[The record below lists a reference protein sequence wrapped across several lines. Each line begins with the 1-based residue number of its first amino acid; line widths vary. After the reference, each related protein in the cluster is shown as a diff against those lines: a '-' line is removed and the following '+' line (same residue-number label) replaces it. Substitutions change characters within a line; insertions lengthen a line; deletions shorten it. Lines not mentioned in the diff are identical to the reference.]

1 MLVREVPFN
10 LPVFTLV
17 ACLVFMAALL
27 VGYALS
33 DDKKLGET
41 INKVFM
47 QFVAPAGL
55 IVVAGAMV
63 AHAVLS
69 HQRLAAEGDY
79 ESVGSYAATV
89 THVYPHAVE
98 VETEFGVSLPVT
110 AAMMPEGASVVGAT
124 VTIDVSR
131 LSSKPGLEVQ
141 RPSGDAS
148 SADSGERSFVERAT
162 PGFCQACITV
172 QPAFTLRD
180 VGTIRRSLLWGTP
193 SVVLDFTTRAC
204 GMFRRAWLSALCYD
218 RVRESWRRLSPQ
230 VITERF

>member
-79 ESVGSYAATV
+79 ESVGSYAATM
-89 THVYPHAVE
+89 TRVYPHAVE

-124 VTIDVSR
+124 VVIDVSR

-141 RPSGDAS
+141 RPIGDAS
-148 SADSGERSFVERAT
+148 SADSGEPIFVENDACKSSGLLSCAEAFGDAKGDT
-162 PGFCQACITV
+162 GFLPGVYYGVTGVHA
-172 QPAFTLRD
+172 
-180 VGTIRRSLLWGTP
+180 S
-193 SVVLDFTTRAC
+193 
-204 GMFRRAWLSALCYD
+204 
-218 RVRESWRRLSPQ
+218 
-230 VITERF
+230 

>member
-1 MLVREVPFN
+1 
-10 LPVFTLV
+10 
-17 ACLVFMAALL
+17 MAALL

-89 THVYPHAVE
+89 TRVYPHAVE

-110 AAMMPEGASVVGAT
+110 AAMMPEVACFRGSRVEVDAAVVVSPAGQGDVRADGVGGFVDARTCKCTAGYGADVAMGDEPRGKWNGKARFYA
-124 VTIDVSR
+124 VTAVR
-131 LSSKPGLEVQ
+131 
-141 RPSGDAS
+141 A
-148 SADSGERSFVERAT
+148 AD
-162 PGFCQACITV
+162 
-172 QPAFTLRD
+172 
-180 VGTIRRSLLWGTP
+180 
-193 SVVLDFTTRAC
+193 
-204 GMFRRAWLSALCYD
+204 
-218 RVRESWRRLSPQ
+218 
-230 VITERF
+230 